1 MSEYKFAIQA
11 KHLNKTYNKKKSK
24 KVKALIDFNIEIPR
38 GSIYGL
44 LGPNGAGKTTIMEIL
59 EGYIQRTSGHV
70 SVLGY
75 DPDSSPEDLRSRVGI
90 VLQETGVDLYLKVG
104 EIIKQFSGFYQN
116 PKPINE
122 ILDVTGLRGQSDI
135 RIRRLSGGQRR
146 RLDVALGIVGDPE
159 LLFLDEPTTGLDPYA
174 RRNTWNMIASLR
186 ELGKT
191 ILLTTHYMDEA
202 EVLADKI
209 ALLNAGIIEAEGTLE
224 ELRTYKEATTIR
236 FQLDDA
242 LNRMPVEI
250 SELANVI
257 GNEVKLETTDPMSS
271 LAILTSWALN
281 EEIELRGLSVQ
292 QQSLDEIFIELVEG
306 RGTPGKVRLK

>member
-1 MSEYKFAIQA
+1 METAIEVRD
-11 KHLNKTYNKKKSK
+11 LKKSYGDLE
-24 KVKALIDFNIEIPR
+24 ALRGINFTINRGEIFA
-38 GSIYGL
+38 L

-122 ILDVTGLRGQSDI
+122 ILDVTGLREQSDI

-186 ELGKT
+186 KLGKT

-224 ELRTYKEATTIR
+224 ELRTYKKATTIK
-236 FQLDDA
+236 FELDDA
-242 LNRMPVEI
+242 INRMPVEI
-250 SELANVI
+250 SKLANVI
-257 GNEVKLETTDPMSS
+257 GNEVKLETTTPMSS
-271 LAILTSWALN
+271 LAILASWALN

-306 RGTPGKVRLK
+306 RGTLGKVRLE

>member
-1 MSEYKFAIQA
+1 METAIEVRD
-11 KHLNKTYNKKKSK
+11 LKKSYGDLE
-24 KVKALIDFNIEIPR
+24 ALRGINFTINRGEIFA
-38 GSIYGL
+38 L

-122 ILDVTGLRGQSDI
+122 ILDVTGLRRQSDI

-224 ELRTYKEATTIR
+224 ELRTYKKATTIK
-236 FQLDDA
+236 FELDDA
-242 LNRMPVEI
+242 INRMPVEI
-250 SELANVI
+250 SKLANVI
-257 GNEVKLETTDPMSS
+257 GNEVKLETTTPMSS
-271 LAILTSWALN
+271 LAILASWALN

-306 RGTPGKVRLK
+306 RGTPGKVRLE

>member
-1 MSEYKFAIQA
+1 MMETAIEVRD
-11 KHLNKTYNKKKSK
+11 LKKSYGDLE
-24 KVKALIDFNIEIPR
+24 ALRGINFTMNRGEIFA
-38 GSIYGL
+38 L

-122 ILDVTGLRGQSDI
+122 ILDVTGLREQSDI

-224 ELRTYKEATTIR
+224 ELRTYKKATTIK
-236 FQLDDA
+236 FELDDA
-242 LNRMPVEI
+242 INRIPVEI
-250 SELANVI
+250 SKLANVI
-257 GNEVKLETTDPMSS
+257 GNEVKLETTTPMSS
-271 LAILTSWALN
+271 LAILASWALN

-306 RGTPGKVRLK
+306 RGTLGKVRLE

>member
-1 MSEYKFAIQA
+1 METAIEVRD
-11 KHLNKTYNKKKSK
+11 LKKSYGDLE
-24 KVKALIDFNIEIPR
+24 ALRGINFTINRGEIFA
-38 GSIYGL
+38 L

-122 ILDVTGLRGQSDI
+122 ILDVTGLMGQSDI

-224 ELRTYKEATTIR
+224 ELRTYKKATTIK
-236 FQLDDA
+236 FELDDA
-242 LNRMPVEI
+242 INRIPVEI
-250 SELANVI
+250 SKLANVI
-257 GNEVKLETTDPMSS
+257 GNEVKLETTTPMSS
-271 LAILTSWALN
+271 LAILASWALN

-306 RGTPGKVRLK
+306 RGTLGKVRLE

>member
-1 MSEYKFAIQA
+1 MIEPVIEVRDLRKSYGDLQAIRGIDFAI
-11 KHLNKTYNKKKSK
+11 N
-24 KVKALIDFNIEIPR
+24 R
-38 GSIYGL
+38 GEVFAL

-59 EGYIQRTSGHV
+59 EGYIQRTSGRV
-70 SVLGY
+70 SVLGC
-75 DPDSSPEDLRSRVGI
+75 DPESSPEDLRSRVGI

-104 EIIKQFSGFYQN
+104 EIIRQFSGFYQN
-116 PKPINE
+116 PKPLND
-122 ILDVTGLRGQSDI
+122 ILDVTGLREQKDI

-174 RRNTWNMIASLR
+174 RRNTWKMIAGLR

-271 LAILTSWALN
+271 LAILTSWALSK
-281 EEIELRGLSVQ
+281 EIELRDLSVK
-292 QQSLDEIFIELVEG
+292 QQSLDEIFIELIEG
-306 RGTPGKVRLK
+306 RETSKEVRLK

>member
-1 MSEYKFAIQA
+1 METAIEVRD
-11 KHLNKTYNKKKSK
+11 LKKSYGDLE
-24 KVKALIDFNIEIPR
+24 ALRGINFTINRGEIFA
-38 GSIYGL
+38 L

-122 ILDVTGLRGQSDI
+122 ILDVTGLREQSDI

-224 ELRTYKEATTIR
+224 ELRTYKKATTIK
-236 FQLDDA
+236 FELDDA
-242 LNRMPVEI
+242 INRMPVEI
-250 SELANVI
+250 SKLANVI
-257 GNEVKLETTDPMSS
+257 GNEVKLETTTPMSS
-271 LAILTSWALN
+271 LAILASWALN

-306 RGTPGKVRLK
+306 RGTPDKVRLE

>member
-1 MSEYKFAIQA
+1 MKTAIEVRD
-11 KHLNKTYNKKKSK
+11 LKKSYGDLE
-24 KVKALIDFNIEIPR
+24 ALKGINFTINRGEIFA
-38 GSIYGL
+38 L

-122 ILDVTGLRGQSDI
+122 ILDVTGLREQSDI

-224 ELRTYKEATTIR
+224 ELRTYKKATTIK
-236 FQLDDA
+236 FELDDA
-242 LNRMPVEI
+242 INRMPVEI
-250 SELANVI
+250 SKLANVI
-257 GNEVKLETTDPMSS
+257 GNEVKLETTTPMSS
-271 LAILTSWALN
+271 LAILASWALN

-306 RGTPGKVRLK
+306 RGTLGKVRLE

>member
-1 MSEYKFAIQA
+1 MMETAIEVRD
-11 KHLNKTYNKKKSK
+11 LKKSYGDLE
-24 KVKALIDFNIEIPR
+24 ALRGINFTMNRGEIFA
-38 GSIYGL
+38 L

-122 ILDVTGLRGQSDI
+122 ILDVTGLRRQSDI

-224 ELRTYKEATTIR
+224 ELRTYKKATTIK
-236 FQLDDA
+236 FELDDA
-242 LNRMPVEI
+242 INRMPVEI
-250 SELANVI
+250 SKLANVI
-257 GNEVKLETTDPMSS
+257 GNKVKLETTTPMSS
-271 LAILTSWALN
+271 LAILASWALN

>member
-1 MSEYKFAIQA
+1 METAIEVRD
-11 KHLNKTYNKKKSK
+11 LKKSYGDLE
-24 KVKALIDFNIEIPR
+24 ALRGINFTINRGEIFA
-38 GSIYGL
+38 L

-75 DPDSSPEDLRSRVGI
+75 DPESSPEDLRSRVGI

-122 ILDVTGLRGQSDI
+122 ILDVTGLREQSDI

-224 ELRTYKEATTIR
+224 ELRTYKKATTIK
-236 FQLDDA
+236 FELDDA
-242 LNRMPVEI
+242 INRMPVEI
-250 SELANVI
+250 SKLANVI
-257 GNEVKLETTDPMSS
+257 GNEVKLETTTPMSS
-271 LAILTSWALN
+271 LAILASWALN

-306 RGTPGKVRLK
+306 RGTLGKVRLE

>member
-1 MSEYKFAIQA
+1 METAIEVRD
-11 KHLNKTYNKKKSK
+11 LKKSYGDLE
-24 KVKALIDFNIEIPR
+24 ALRGINFTMNRGEIFA
-38 GSIYGL
+38 L

-122 ILDVTGLRGQSDI
+122 ILDVTGLREQSDI

-174 RRNTWNMIASLR
+174 RRNTWKMIASLR

-224 ELRTYKEATTIR
+224 ELRTYKKATTIK
-236 FQLDDA
+236 FELDDA
-242 LNRMPVEI
+242 INRMPVEI
-250 SELANVI
+250 SKLANVI
-257 GNEVKLETTDPMSS
+257 GNEVKLETTTPMSS
-271 LAILTSWALN
+271 LAILASWALN

-306 RGTPGKVRLK
+306 RGTPGKVRLE

>member
-1 MSEYKFAIQA
+1 METAIEVRD
-11 KHLNKTYNKKKSK
+11 LKKSYGDLE
-24 KVKALIDFNIEIPR
+24 ALRGINFTINRGEIFA
-38 GSIYGL
+38 L

-122 ILDVTGLRGQSDI
+122 ILDVTGLREQSDI

-209 ALLNAGIIEAEGTLE
+209 ALLNAGFIEAEGTLE
-224 ELRTYKEATTIR
+224 ELRTYKKATTIK
-236 FQLDDA
+236 FELDDA
-242 LNRMPVEI
+242 INRMPVEI
-250 SELANVI
+250 SKLANVI
-257 GNEVKLETTDPMSS
+257 GNEVKLETTTPMSS
-271 LAILTSWALN
+271 LAILASWALN

-292 QQSLDEIFIELVEG
+292 QQSLDEIFIGLVEG
-306 RGTPGKVRLK
+306 KGTLGKVGLE

>member
-1 MSEYKFAIQA
+1 METAIEVRD
-11 KHLNKTYNKKKSK
+11 LKKSYGDLE
-24 KVKALIDFNIEIPR
+24 ALRGINFTMNRGEIFA
-38 GSIYGL
+38 L

-122 ILDVTGLRGQSDI
+122 ILDVTGLRRQSDI

-224 ELRTYKEATTIR
+224 ELRTYKKATTIK
-236 FQLDDA
+236 FELDDA
-242 LNRMPVEI
+242 INRMPVEI
-250 SELANVI
+250 SKLANVI
-257 GNEVKLETTDPMSS
+257 GNEVKLETTTPMSS
-271 LAILTSWALN
+271 LAILASWALN

-306 RGTPGKVRLK
+306 RGTPDKVRLK

>member
-1 MSEYKFAIQA
+1 MMETAIEVRD
-11 KHLNKTYNKKKSK
+11 LKKSYGDLE
-24 KVKALIDFNIEIPR
+24 ALRGINFTINRGEIFA
-38 GSIYGL
+38 L

-122 ILDVTGLRGQSDI
+122 ILDVTGLREQSDI

-224 ELRTYKEATTIR
+224 ELRTYKKATTIK
-236 FQLDDA
+236 FELDDA
-242 LNRMPVEI
+242 INRMPVEI
-250 SELANVI
+250 SKLANVI
-257 GNEVKLETTDPMSS
+257 GNEVKLETTTPMSS
-271 LAILTSWALN
+271 LAILASWALN

-306 RGTPGKVRLK
+306 RGTPGKVRLE

>member
-1 MSEYKFAIQA
+1 MMETAIEVRDLKKSYGGLEALRGVNFAI
-11 KHLNKTYNKKKSK
+11 SK
-24 KVKALIDFNIEIPR
+24 GEIFA
-38 GSIYGL
+38 L

-122 ILDVTGLRGQSDI
+122 ILDVTGLMGQSDI

-224 ELRTYKEATTIR
+224 ELRTYKKATTIK
-236 FQLDDA
+236 FELDDA
-242 LNRMPVEI
+242 INRMPVEI
-250 SELANVI
+250 SKLANVI
-257 GNEVKLETTDPMSS
+257 GNEVKLETTTPMSS
-271 LAILTSWALN
+271 LAILASWALN

-306 RGTPGKVRLK
+306 RGTLGKVRLE

>member
-1 MSEYKFAIQA
+1 MIEPAIEVRG
-11 KHLNKTYNKKKSK
+11 LKKSYGDSEA
-24 KVKALIDFNIEIPR
+24 VRGIDFVINR
-38 GSIYGL
+38 GEVFAL

-70 SVLGY
+70 SVLGF

-122 ILDVTGLRGQSDI
+122 ILDVTGLREQSDI

-224 ELRTYKEATTIR
+224 ELRTNKKATTIK
-236 FQLDDA
+236 FELDDA
-242 LNRMPVEI
+242 INRMPVEI
-250 SELANVI
+250 SKLANVI
-257 GNEVKLETTDPMSS
+257 GNEVKLETTTPISS

-281 EEIELRGLSVQ
+281 EEIGLRGLSVQ
-292 QQSLDEIFIELVEG
+292 QQSLDEIFINS
-306 RGTPGKVRLK
+306 

>member
-1 MSEYKFAIQA
+1 MIKTAIEVRD
-11 KHLNKTYNKKKSK
+11 LKKSYGDLE
-24 KVKALIDFNIEIPR
+24 ALKGINFTINRGEIFA
-38 GSIYGL
+38 L

-122 ILDVTGLRGQSDI
+122 ILDVTGLREQSDI

-224 ELRTYKEATTIR
+224 ELRTYKKATTIK
-236 FQLDDA
+236 FELDDA
-242 LNRMPVEI
+242 INRMPVEI
-250 SELANVI
+250 SKLANVI
-257 GNEVKLETTDPMSS
+257 GNEVKLETTTPMSS
-271 LAILTSWALN
+271 LAILASWALN

-306 RGTPGKVRLK
+306 RGTLGKVRLE

>member
-1 MSEYKFAIQA
+1 METAIEVRD
-11 KHLNKTYNKKKSK
+11 LKKSYGDLE
-24 KVKALIDFNIEIPR
+24 ALRGINFTMNRGEIFA
-38 GSIYGL
+38 L

-122 ILDVTGLRGQSDI
+122 ILDVTGLRRQSDI

-224 ELRTYKEATTIR
+224 ELRTYKKATTIK
-236 FQLDDA
+236 FELDDA
-242 LNRMPVEI
+242 INRMPVEI
-250 SELANVI
+250 SKLANVI
-257 GNEVKLETTDPMSS
+257 GNKVKLETTTPMSS
-271 LAILTSWALN
+271 LAILASWH
-281 EEIELRGLSVQ
+281 
-292 QQSLDEIFIELVEG
+292 
-306 RGTPGKVRLK
+306 

>member
-1 MSEYKFAIQA
+1 MIEPAIEVRG
-11 KHLNKTYNKKKSK
+11 LKKSYGDSEA
-24 KVKALIDFNIEIPR
+24 VRGIDFVINR
-38 GSIYGL
+38 GEVFAL

-122 ILDVTGLRGQSDI
+122 ILDVTGLREQSEI

-186 ELGKT
+186 KLGKT

-224 ELRTYKEATTIR
+224 ELRTYKKATTIK
-236 FQLDDA
+236 FELDYA
-242 LNRMPVEI
+242 LNRMPAEI
-250 SELANVI
+250 SKLANVI
-257 GNEVKLETTDPMSS
+257 GNEVKLETTTPMSS

-281 EEIELRGLSVQ
+281 EEIELKGLSVQ

-306 RGTPGKVRLK
+306 RGTPDKVRLE

>member
-1 MSEYKFAIQA
+1 METAIEVRD
-11 KHLNKTYNKKKSK
+11 LKKSYGDLE
-24 KVKALIDFNIEIPR
+24 ALRGINFTMNRGEIFA
-38 GSIYGL
+38 L

-122 ILDVTGLRGQSDI
+122 ILDVTGLRRQSDI

-224 ELRTYKEATTIR
+224 ELRTYKKATTIK
-236 FQLDDA
+236 FELDDA
-242 LNRMPVEI
+242 INRMPVEI
-250 SELANVI
+250 SKLANVI
-257 GNEVKLETTDPMSS
+257 GNKVKLETTTPMSS
-271 LAILTSWALN
+271 LAILASWALN

-306 RGTPGKVRLK
+306 RGTPDKVRLK

>member
-1 MSEYKFAIQA
+1 MMETAIEVRD
-11 KHLNKTYNKKKSK
+11 LKKSYGDLE
-24 KVKALIDFNIEIPR
+24 ALRGINFTINRGEIFA
-38 GSIYGL
+38 L

-122 ILDVTGLRGQSDI
+122 ILDVTGLREQSDI

-186 ELGKT
+186 KLGKT

-224 ELRTYKEATTIR
+224 ELRTYKKATTIK
-236 FQLDDA
+236 FELDDA
-242 LNRMPVEI
+242 INRMPVEI
-250 SELANVI
+250 SKLANVI
-257 GNEVKLETTDPMSS
+257 GNEVKLETTTPMSS
-271 LAILTSWALN
+271 LAILASWALN

-292 QQSLDEIFIELVEG
+292 QQSLDEIFIGLVEG
-306 RGTPGKVRLK
+306 KGTLGKVGLE

>member
-1 MSEYKFAIQA
+1 METAIEVRD
-11 KHLNKTYNKKKSK
+11 LKKSYGDLE
-24 KVKALIDFNIEIPR
+24 ALRGINFTINRGEIFA
-38 GSIYGL
+38 L

-122 ILDVTGLRGQSDI
+122 ILDVTGLREQSDI

-224 ELRTYKEATTIR
+224 ELRTYKKATTIK
-236 FQLDDA
+236 FELDDA
-242 LNRMPVEI
+242 INRMPVEI
-250 SELANVI
+250 SKLANVI
-257 GNEVKLETTDPMSS
+257 GNEVKLETTTPMSS
-271 LAILTSWALN
+271 LAILASWALN

-306 RGTPGKVRLK
+306 RGTPGKVRLE

>member
-1 MSEYKFAIQA
+1 MIETAIEVRD
-11 KHLNKTYNKKKSK
+11 LKKSYGDLE
-24 KVKALIDFNIEIPR
+24 ALRGINFTINRGEIFA
-38 GSIYGL
+38 L

-122 ILDVTGLRGQSDI
+122 ILDVTGLREQSDI

-174 RRNTWNMIASLR
+174 RRNTWNMLASLR
-186 ELGKT
+186 ELGNT
-191 ILLTTHYMDEA
+191 ILLTTHYMAEA

-224 ELRTYKEATTIR
+224 ELRTYKKATTIK
-236 FQLDDA
+236 FELDDA
-242 LNRMPVEI
+242 INRMPVEI
-250 SELANVI
+250 SKLANVI
-257 GNEVKLETTDPMSS
+257 GNEVKLETTTPMSS
-271 LAILTSWALN
+271 LAILASWALN

-306 RGTPGKVRLK
+306 RGTLGKVRLE

>member
-1 MSEYKFAIQA
+1 MIETAIEVRD
-11 KHLNKTYNKKKSK
+11 LKKSYGDLE
-24 KVKALIDFNIEIPR
+24 ALRGINFTINRGEIFA
-38 GSIYGL
+38 L

-75 DPDSSPEDLRSRVGI
+75 DPDSSHEDLRSRVGI

-122 ILDVTGLRGQSDI
+122 ILDVTGLREQSDI

-174 RRNTWNMIASLR
+174 RRNTWNMIANLR

-224 ELRTYKEATTIR
+224 ELRTYKKATTIK
-236 FQLDDA
+236 FELDDA
-242 LNRMPVEI
+242 INRMPVEI
-250 SELANVI
+250 SKLANVI
-257 GNEVKLETTDPMSS
+257 GNEVKLETTTPMSS
-271 LAILTSWALN
+271 LAILASWALN

-306 RGTPGKVRLK
+306 KGTLGKVRLE

>member
-1 MSEYKFAIQA
+1 MMETAIEVRDLKKSYGDLKAVRGIDFAI
-11 KHLNKTYNKKKSK
+11 N
-24 KVKALIDFNIEIPR
+24 R
-38 GSIYGL
+38 GEVFAL

-59 EGYIQRTSGHV
+59 EGYIQRTSGDV

-116 PKPINE
+116 PKPIHE
-122 ILDVTGLRGQSDI
+122 ILDVTGLKEQRDI
-135 RIRRLSGGQRR
+135 RIRKLSGGQRR
-146 RLDVALGIVGDPE
+146 RLDMALGIVGDPE

-224 ELRTYKEATTIR
+224 ELRTYKKATTIK
-236 FQLDDA
+236 FELDDA
-242 LNRMPVEI
+242 INRMPVEI
-250 SELANVI
+250 SKLANVI
-257 GNEVKLETTDPMSS
+257 GNEVKLETTTPMSS
-271 LAILTSWALN
+271 LAILASWALN

-306 RGTPGKVRLK
+306 RGTLGKVRLE

>member
-1 MSEYKFAIQA
+1 MKTAIEVRDLKKSYGDLEALKGINFAI
-11 KHLNKTYNKKKSK
+11 NRG
-24 KVKALIDFNIEIPR
+24 EIFA
-38 GSIYGL
+38 L

-116 PKPINE
+116 PKPIND
-122 ILDVTGLRGQSDI
+122 ILDVTGLKEQSDI

-146 RLDVALGIVGDPE
+146 RLDVALGIAGDPE

-174 RRNTWNMIASLR
+174 RRNTWKMIASLR

-224 ELRTYKEATTIR
+224 ELRTYKKATTIK
-236 FQLDDA
+236 FELDDA
-242 LNRMPVEI
+242 LHKMPVEI
-250 SELANVI
+250 SKLANVI
-257 GNEVKLETTDPMSS
+257 GNKVKLETMTPMSS

-292 QQSLDEIFIELVEG
+292 QQSLDEIFIELVKG
-306 RGTPGKVRLK
+306 RGTPDKVRLE

>member
-1 MSEYKFAIQA
+1 MMETAIEVRD
-11 KHLNKTYNKKKSK
+11 LKKSYGDLE
-24 KVKALIDFNIEIPR
+24 ALRGINFTINRGEIFA
-38 GSIYGL
+38 L

-75 DPDSSPEDLRSRVGI
+75 DPESSPEDLRSRVGI

-122 ILDVTGLRGQSDI
+122 ILDVTGLREQSDI

-224 ELRTYKEATTIR
+224 ELRTYKKATTIK
-236 FQLDDA
+236 FELDDA
-242 LNRMPVEI
+242 INRMPVEI
-250 SELANVI
+250 SKLANVI
-257 GNEVKLETTDPMSS
+257 GNEVKLETTTPMSS
-271 LAILTSWALN
+271 LAILASWALN

-306 RGTPGKVRLK
+306 RGTLGKVRLE

>member
-1 MSEYKFAIQA
+1 MMETAIEVRD
-11 KHLNKTYNKKKSK
+11 LKKSYGDLE
-24 KVKALIDFNIEIPR
+24 ALRGINFTMNRGEIFA
-38 GSIYGL
+38 L

-122 ILDVTGLRGQSDI
+122 ILDVTGLRRQSDI

-224 ELRTYKEATTIR
+224 ELRTYKKATTIK
-236 FQLDDA
+236 FELDDA
-242 LNRMPVEI
+242 INRMPVEI
-250 SELANVI
+250 SKLANVI
-257 GNEVKLETTDPMSS
+257 GNEVKLETTTPMSS
-271 LAILTSWALN
+271 LAILASWALN

-306 RGTPGKVRLK
+306 RGTPDKVRLK

>member
-1 MSEYKFAIQA
+1 METAIEVRD
-11 KHLNKTYNKKKSK
+11 LKKSYGDLE
-24 KVKALIDFNIEIPR
+24 ALRGINFTINRGEIFA
-38 GSIYGL
+38 L

-75 DPDSSPEDLRSRVGI
+75 DPDLSPKDLRSRVGI

-122 ILDVTGLRGQSDI
+122 ILDVTGLREQSDI

-186 ELGKT
+186 KLGKT

-224 ELRTYKEATTIR
+224 ELRTYKKATTIK
-236 FQLDDA
+236 FELDDA
-242 LNRMPVEI
+242 INRMPVEI
-250 SELANVI
+250 SKLANVI
-257 GNEVKLETTDPMSS
+257 GNEVKLETTTPMSS
-271 LAILTSWALN
+271 LAILASWALN

-306 RGTPGKVRLK
+306 RETPQRVKPE

>member
-1 MSEYKFAIQA
+1 MKTAIEVRDLKKSYGDLEALKGINFAI
-11 KHLNKTYNKKKSK
+11 NRG
-24 KVKALIDFNIEIPR
+24 EIFA
-38 GSIYGL
+38 L

-75 DPDSSPEDLRSRVGI
+75 DPDLSPEDLRSRIGI
-90 VLQETGVDLYLKVG
+90 VLQETGVDIYLKVG
-104 EIIKQFSGFYQN
+104 EIIKQFSGFYQH

-122 ILDVTGLRGQSDI
+122 ILDVTGLREQSDI

-224 ELRTYKEATTIR
+224 ELRTYKKATTIK
-236 FQLDDA
+236 FELDDA
-242 LNRMPVEI
+242 INRMPVEI
-250 SELANVI
+250 SKLANVI
-257 GNEVKLETTDPMSS
+257 GNEVKLETTTPMSS
-271 LAILTSWALN
+271 LAILASWALN

-306 RGTPGKVRLK
+306 RGTLGKVRLE

>member
-1 MSEYKFAIQA
+1 MKTAIEVRDLKKSYGDLEALKGINFAI
-11 KHLNKTYNKKKSK
+11 NRG
-24 KVKALIDFNIEIPR
+24 EIFA
-38 GSIYGL
+38 L

-75 DPDSSPEDLRSRVGI
+75 DPDLSPEDLRSRIGI
-90 VLQETGVDLYLKVG
+90 VLQETGVDIYLKVG

-122 ILDVTGLRGQSDI
+122 ILDVTGLREQSDI

-224 ELRTYKEATTIR
+224 ELRTYKKATTIK
-236 FQLDDA
+236 FELDDA
-242 LNRMPVEI
+242 INRMPVEI
-250 SELANVI
+250 SKLANVI
-257 GNEVKLETTDPMSS
+257 GNEVKLETTTPMSS
-271 LAILTSWALN
+271 LAILASWALN

-306 RGTPGKVRLK
+306 RGTLGKVRLE

>member
-1 MSEYKFAIQA
+1 METAIEVRD
-11 KHLNKTYNKKKSK
+11 LKKSYGDLE
-24 KVKALIDFNIEIPR
+24 ALRGINFTMNRGEIFA
-38 GSIYGL
+38 L

-122 ILDVTGLRGQSDI
+122 ILDVTGLREQSDI

-224 ELRTYKEATTIR
+224 ELRTYKKATTIK
-236 FQLDDA
+236 FELDDA
-242 LNRMPVEI
+242 INRMPVEI
-250 SELANVI
+250 SKLANVI
-257 GNEVKLETTDPMSS
+257 GNEVKLETTTPMSS
-271 LAILTSWALN
+271 LAILASWALN

-292 QQSLDEIFIELVEG
+292 QQSLDEIFIGLVEG
-306 RGTPGKVRLK
+306 KGTLGKVRLE

>member
-1 MSEYKFAIQA
+1 MIETAIEVRD
-11 KHLNKTYNKKKSK
+11 LKKSYGDLE
-24 KVKALIDFNIEIPR
+24 ALRGINFTINRGEIFA
-38 GSIYGL
+38 L

-209 ALLNAGIIEAEGTLE
+209 ALLNAVIIEAEGTLE
-224 ELRTYKEATTIR
+224 ELRTYKKATTIK
-236 FQLDDA
+236 FELDDA
-242 LNRMPVEI
+242 INRMPVEI
-250 SELANVI
+250 SKLANVI
-257 GNEVKLETTDPMSS
+257 GNEVKLETTTPMSS
-271 LAILTSWALN
+271 LAILASWALN

-306 RGTPGKVRLK
+306 KGTLGKVRLE

>member
-1 MSEYKFAIQA
+1 MMETAIEVRD
-11 KHLNKTYNKKKSK
+11 LKKSYGDLE
-24 KVKALIDFNIEIPR
+24 ALRGINFTINRGEIFA
-38 GSIYGL
+38 L

-122 ILDVTGLRGQSDI
+122 ILDVTGLRRQSDI

-209 ALLNAGIIEAEGTLE
+209 ALLNAGIIKAEGTLE
-224 ELRTYKEATTIR
+224 ELRTYKKATTIK
-236 FQLDDA
+236 FELDDA
-242 LNRMPVEI
+242 INRMPVEI
-250 SELANVI
+250 SKLANVI
-257 GNEVKLETTDPMSS
+257 GNEVKLETTTPMSS
-271 LAILTSWALN
+271 LAILASWALN

-306 RGTPGKVRLK
+306 RGTPGKVRLE

>member
-1 MSEYKFAIQA
+1 METAIEVRD
-11 KHLNKTYNKKKSK
+11 LKKSYGDLE
-24 KVKALIDFNIEIPR
+24 ALRGINFTINRGEIFA
-38 GSIYGL
+38 L

-122 ILDVTGLRGQSDI
+122 ILDVTGLREQSDI

-224 ELRTYKEATTIR
+224 ELRTYKKTTTIK
-236 FQLDDA
+236 FELDDA
-242 LNRMPVEI
+242 INRMPVEI
-250 SELANVI
+250 SKLANVI
-257 GNEVKLETTDPMSS
+257 GNEVKLETTTPMSS
-271 LAILTSWALN
+271 LAILASWALN

-292 QQSLDEIFIELVEG
+292 QQSLDEIFIGLVEG
-306 RGTPGKVRLK
+306 KGTLGKVGLE